1 MAIADTAALI
11 ASLEL
16 QDKFSS
22 TLSKYDKGIA
32 NAQRKTS
39 TLEQVGFQTGRGLR
53 NTADNLKKV
62 GLVAGGIAVA
72 GIIKSINAAS
82 DLNESLSK
90 SQVVFGDS
98 AAAIEAWSKTS
109 AESFGLSQQAALETA
124 GTFGNLFTAMG
135 IGDKASTEMSTSLVE
150 LAADLA
156 SFNNLDTADVL
167 EKLRAGI
174 VGEAEPLRTLG
185 VQISAARTEAKA
197 LELGFKKVDGEFTAS
212 QKAMANYQ
220 IILEDTKKAQGDF
233 ARTSDGLANSQR
245 ILRANLD
252 NTFALIG
259 GKLTPVVAKLTSRLN
274 DLLKANQPAI
284 AKFADSL
291 PAAFDQLVS
300 IVERLPWQA
309 IGSSLQLAGKG
320 AQALLTAFTSMP
332 DWVQTAVLTGWG
344 LNKLTG
350 GALGNI
356 AGTLTGALAKGI
368 FGQLRGSTPATP
380 VFTKE
385 VGIPGT
391 GGAPIGGGGG
401 RLGGILGLAGLIAL
415 PVTAGLALADF
426 VRTIEDVDAKIG
438 HNLLDQFN
446 PPTTRPASSTPIG
459 QFVPANAGGTRP
471 PGGVG
476 GGADIAIT
484 QGIKTMH
491 QKIVAALE
499 RGDVEEARNLKQI
512 VDGLRGLDNRD
523 EKRNNLIVAHIGRT
537 NNALSTA
544 NRKLETGNARQREL
558 KVGIDNARSSLQTG
572 FSRTNANLGVANAR
586 LSRIAEKDF
595 SPNVQVTVP
604 VTNNVSISEVTR
616 TATSTAFASGFTPQL
631 LNG

>member
-39 TLEQVGFQTGRGLR
+39 TLERVGFQTGRGLR
-53 NTADNLKKV
+53 NTADNLKTV

-220 IILEDTKKAQGDF
+220 IILEDTQKAQGDF

-252 NTFALIG
+252 NTFALVG
-259 GKLTPVVAKLTSRLN
+259 GKLTPAVAKLTSRLN

-284 AKFADSL
+284 AKFADAL
-291 PAAFDQLVS
+291 PQAFDQLVS

-320 AQALLTAFTSMP
+320 AQAKKAA
-332 DWVQTAVLTGWG
+332 Q
-344 LNKLTG
+344 
-350 GALGNI
+350 
-356 AGTLTGALAKGI
+356 
-368 FGQLRGSTPATP
+368 
-380 VFTKE
+380 
-385 VGIPGT
+385 
-391 GGAPIGGGGG
+391 
-401 RLGGILGLAGLIAL
+401 
-415 PVTAGLALADF
+415 
-426 VRTIEDVDAKIG
+426 
-438 HNLLDQFN
+438 
-446 PPTTRPASSTPIG
+446 
-459 QFVPANAGGTRP
+459 
-471 PGGVG
+471 
-476 GGADIAIT
+476 
-484 QGIKTMH
+484 
-491 QKIVAALE
+491 AAL
-499 RGDVEEARNLKQI
+499 K
-512 VDGLRGLDNRD
+512 
-523 EKRNNLIVAHIGRT
+523 
-537 NNALSTA
+537 
-544 NRKLETGNARQREL
+544 
-558 KVGIDNARSSLQTG
+558 
-572 FSRTNANLGVANAR
+572 GV
-586 LSRIAEKDF
+586 S
-595 SPNVQVTVP
+595 
-604 VTNNVSISEVTR
+604 
-616 TATSTAFASGFTPQL
+616 
-631 LNG
+631 